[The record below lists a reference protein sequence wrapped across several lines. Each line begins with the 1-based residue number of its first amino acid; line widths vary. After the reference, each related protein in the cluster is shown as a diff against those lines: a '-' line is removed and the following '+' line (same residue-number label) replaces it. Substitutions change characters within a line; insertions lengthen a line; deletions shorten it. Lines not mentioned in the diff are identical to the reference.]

1 MEASQPLGEISRINY
16 PERNIIAEEVI
27 RQMRTPVT
35 FLNVTGMSQYRIDGH
50 PSVYGRKFGKSYSV
64 IQEDRKSTRLNSSH

>member
-1 MEASQPLGEISRINY
+1 
-16 PERNIIAEEVI
+16 
-27 RQMRTPVT
+27 MRTPVT

-64 IQEDRKSTRLNSSH
+64 IQDCSQWCLHGDPDSWNELLYFYLQSKRLRGNFVE